1 MAENSRKNEFFER
14 ESIAIIA
21 ITREK
26 IIILPNFKYSRQKIT
41 RQLFAGLK
49 TNYNDVNTI
58 IRCLFCSR

>member
-26 IIILPNFKYSRQKIT
+26 IIILPNFKYSRQKNNPTVIC
-41 RQLFAGLK
+41 RAENKL
-49 TNYNDVNTI
+49 
-58 IRCLFCSR
+58 